1 MQIKKRKLPLWFVAV
16 VIGATFLVII
26 YFNSSFYING
36 NDEESIVQTIQS
48 IDMFENTSIE
58 IIDIKDVGDER
69 LVAFLSNDS
78 PANIHFIKDN
88 YGNYNWS
95 TSEKKEEPLS
105 HFFIH
110 LNNSMDNHTNLLIL
124 TIATNYN
131 EISKMEL
138 LANQHLFVEE
148 FALYKN
154 SATWTEM
161 PKEEKNFSF
170 DYKYY
175 DKNGKLIENED

>member
-138 LANQHLFVEE
+138 LANQHLFVKSL
-148 FALYKN
+148 LYTKTPQLGQRCLRRRRIFHSIIN
-154 SATWTEM
+154 TTIRMVS
-161 PKEEKNFSF
+161 
-170 DYKYY
+170 
-175 DKNGKLIENED
+175 